1 MAGTA
6 PPTSP
11 PASPRGVS
19 PLDDVVPD
27 PPFVW
32 AHRGASALAPENTME
47 AFRLAWELAAD
58 GIELDVQLTR
68 DGVPVVLHDPHV
80 HHDGERF
87 HLHAPRDRGTRAVRV
102 GDLDLADLAGAP
114 IVFPDGRR
122 APVERFEAVLEALPD
137 WIWLDVELK
146 AGWTYDPRLAA
157 VTARCLAGRPD
168 RCLVS
173 SFDHVVLAEL
183 RALAPEVLLAAL
195 CDARLA
201 DVSAALSPIPTHL
214 WNLRRAFITRE
225 DVIALRAQGVLVSL
239 YGEEIRLDLAD
250 LRTWPLAGIFLDDPR
265 EAYGPPSPPGLG

>member
-1 MAGTA
+1 MTDFA
-6 PPTSP
+6 PATT
-11 PASPRGVS
+11 PAAPRGIS

-47 AFRLAWELAAD
+47 AFQRAWELAAD

-68 DGVPVVLHDPHV
+68 DGVPIVLHDPHL
-80 HHDGERF
+80 HHDGDRF
-87 HLHAPRDRGTRAVRV
+87 HLHAPQDRPARPVLV
-102 GDLDLADLAGAP
+102 GEIDFADLADMP
-114 IVFPDGRR
+114 IVFPGGRR
-122 APVERFEAVLEALPD
+122 APVERFEAVLDALPE

-157 VTARCLAGRPD
+157 VAARCLAARPA

-183 RALAPEVLLAAL
+183 GTLAPDVPLAAL

-201 DVSAALSPIPTHL
+201 DVGAVLSPIPARM
-214 WNLRRAFITRE
+214 WNLRRAFITKE
-225 DVIALRAQGVLVSL
+225 DVVALRAEGVLVSL
-239 YGEEIRLDLAD
+239 YGEEIRLDLAE

-265 EAYGPPSPPGLG
+265 EAYEPPTLPELA